1 MPVLGFNITKIEL
14 EKVTL
19 AVPQGQ
25 IEVRLSPKVKE
36 MRLGEIRT
44 PTGKMNGVEILFR
57 YEIDYNPRIAQGAI
71 EGAILYLPP
80 QKDKMDEI
88 LNLWEDEKK
97 IDSLTFAEVVNF
109 ITKEVSPILMLMAKE
124 MRLPYHIPLPRVEVK
139 PQPQ

>member
-1 MPVLGFNITKIEL
+1 MPVLGFNVTKIEL
-14 EKVTL
+14 ERVTL
-19 AVPQGQ
+19 SVPQGQ

-44 PTGKMNGVEILFR
+44 PTGKMNGIEILFR
-57 YEIDYNPRIAQGAI
+57 YEIDYNPKIAQGAI
-71 EGAILYLPP
+71 EGVILYIPP

-88 LNLWEDEKK
+88 LNVWEEEKK

-124 MRLPYHIPLPRVEVK
+124 MRLPYHVPLPRVEVK

>member
-44 PTGKMNGVEILFR
+44 PTGKMNGIEILFR